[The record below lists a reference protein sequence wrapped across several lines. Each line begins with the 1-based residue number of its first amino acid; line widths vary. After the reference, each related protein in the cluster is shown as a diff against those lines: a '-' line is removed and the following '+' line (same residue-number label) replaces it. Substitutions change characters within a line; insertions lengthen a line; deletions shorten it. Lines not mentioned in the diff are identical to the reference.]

1 MTRVDVIDR
10 DFIDPIKDINL
21 EIISDD
27 EKYGTLR
34 NALTIIKN
42 TNIKIL
48 EKTNISFNK
57 ANSYLNAVYEKI
69 DKIINI
75 IKNFQEFQ
83 DYFENKT
90 QKIDDQLTYKKVK
103 LIPDKLFSFKS
114 NLYQSF
120 NNNLNIL
127 NNTKVT
133 QKIMFNNNNNAE
145 NMTDHK
151 LYDKTG
157 IILTLETLLNKLEKV
172 NNNGGKS
179 RRRSRKNKRTRKSK
193 KKARRSKKA
202 RKTRK

>member
-1 MTRVDVIDR
+1 MANVVNVIDK
-10 DFIDPIKDINL
+10 DFIDPIKNINL
-21 EIISDD
+21 ETISDD
-27 EKYGTLR
+27 EKYDTLR
-34 NALTIIKN
+34 NALTKIKN
-42 TNIKIL
+42 TNNEISDKKISIK
-48 EKTNISFNK
+48 K
-57 ANSYLNAVYEKI
+57 AESYLNAVYEKI
-69 DKIINI
+69 DEIINI
-75 IKNFQEFQ
+75 IKTFQEFQ
-83 DYFENKT
+83 DYFGNKT
-90 QKIDDQLTYKKVK
+90 QKIDDQLTYEKVD
-103 LIPDKLFSFKS
+103 LIPNKWFSS

-120 NNNLNIL
+120 KNNLNIL

-133 QKIMFNNNNNAE
+133 QKIMLNNNNAE

-172 NNNGGKS
+172 EKNGGKS